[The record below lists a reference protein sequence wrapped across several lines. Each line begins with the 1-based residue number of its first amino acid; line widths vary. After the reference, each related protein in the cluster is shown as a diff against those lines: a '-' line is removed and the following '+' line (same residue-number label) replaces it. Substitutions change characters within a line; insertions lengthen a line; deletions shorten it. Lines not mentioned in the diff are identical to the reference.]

1 MPFAVNQG
9 VRIHYETVG
18 QGPPLVMQYGQYFP
32 LDIWYEHRYV
42 DALRSTFQLILVDAR
57 GQGDSDKPHD
67 PSAYRMEVMASD
79 ILSVLDALGLDKA
92 HYMGY
97 SSGGYLGFVLAKQ
110 AQERLLSLILGGAEP
125 YPGPD
130 LDAELVW
137 HADRA
142 RLLEQQTT
150 PDFVAGLEGF
160 LSSQRFPPLSSRM
173 RSGLLKHDTRALAA
187 WHRAV
192 AQDITKCDD
201 ILGSIAVPCLLYAG
215 ENSSEYANARR
226 AAQEIPDAAF
236 VGIPDGGHLEG
247 GTWIDILRPSIIQL
261 VKDMG
266 D

>member
-42 DALRSTFQLILVDAR
+42 DALRSNFQLILVDAR
-57 GQGDSDKPHD
+57 GQGDCDKPHD
-67 PSAYRMEVMASD
+67 PSAYRMEAMASD
-79 ILSVLDALGLDKA
+79 ILSVLDALEVDKA

-97 SSGGYLGFVLAKQ
+97 SSGDYLGFVLAKQ

-192 AQDITKCDD
+192 VQDITKCDD
-201 ILGSIAVPCLLYAG
+201 ILGSIAMP
-215 ENSSEYANARR
+215 
-226 AAQEIPDAAF
+226 
-236 VGIPDGGHLEG
+236 
-247 GTWIDILRPSIIQL
+247 
-261 VKDMG
+261 
-266 D
+266 